1 MTRPALHPDGTDAST
16 AGLQK
21 PDGAPNNGTATI
33 ARAGDAAGATILG
46 LFAIPLGVAGLGG
59 VWQALRTTVSAPAWP
74 AEICFGISTALWLG
88 LTVAY
93 LASGIRRSGGFTADR
108 KHAIYGPFAAYIPII
123 GVLLAAHYQEYAR
136 TLFRAAVVVF
146 VVALAIIAAQLL
158 AHWLLG
164 NLPVATFHPGY
175 FLPIGAG
182 PFIASIGLSSSGWHQ
197 AAQSAFGVGVFFWIS
212 IGTLIFGR
220 LFTSPPLPDILKP
233 SLSVLVSPPAT
244 AGIAWLLIA
253 GGQLDIL
260 EYVLLGVLFMM
271 IFIQVLFFAEY
282 RRLLHQELLGLQLPH
297 RRVDEPHRALAQRR
311 AVPVLARLGM
321 VPGRHRNRLHPGPG
335 RGHPDRPS
343 TSLTPTRKRPTGGPG
358 CRAT

>member
-1 MTRPALHPDGTDAST
+1 MMTRPALHPDGTDAST

-197 AAQSAFGVGVFFWIS
+197 AAQGAFGVGVFFWIS

-220 LFTSPPLPDILKP
+220 LFTSPPLPYILKP

-282 RRLLHQELLGLQLPH
+282 RRLPFTKNFWAFSFPVVASTNLIVRWLNAEQFPYWRAWAWSLGGIATAFIL
-297 RRVDEPHRALAQRR
+297 ALAAATLIDR
-311 AVPVLARLGM
+311 A
-321 VPGRHRNRLHPGPG
+321 
-335 RGHPDRPS
+335 
-343 TSLTPTRKRPTGGPG
+343 
-358 CRAT
+358 RA